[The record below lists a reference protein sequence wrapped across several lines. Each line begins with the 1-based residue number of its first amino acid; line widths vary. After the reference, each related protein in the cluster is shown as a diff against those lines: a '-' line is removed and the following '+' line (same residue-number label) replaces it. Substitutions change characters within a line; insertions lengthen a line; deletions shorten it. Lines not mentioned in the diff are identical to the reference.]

1 MRLVRKVTAITVSAL
16 SLLSAL
22 FVSAENISGDVS
34 PETVA
39 AEIPYSSF
47 YAGNG
52 AELTQNV
59 FDGISAAAYKN
70 ETGYIEA
77 EFDIKAKGDYVV
89 SVKYYPLEGKGRD
102 IEFGLSID
110 GSPVGEESSNYSLPR
125 TWKDDFAERKQDS
138 QGNELRSSQSEVY
151 KWKTVTL
158 RSFEAISDSY
168 STVNLSEGKHTI
180 RVEAFREPFAIAA
193 FYIHSP
199 ETVEDY
205 KRPAEKNSSVF
216 SEKFEAENTYEK
228 TQSTLYPTYDRTN
241 ASTSPNDPVKIRL
254 NTIGKENWKT
264 PGQSISWERD
274 ETLNSG

>member
-47 YAGNG
+47 YAVNG
-52 AELTQNV
+52 AELTQDV
-59 FDGISAAAYKN
+59 FDGISAATYKN

-125 TWKDDFAERKQDS
+125 TWKDDFAERKQDA

-158 RSFEAISDSY
+158 RSFEAISDLY
-168 STVNLSEGKHTI
+168 STVNLSEGRHTI

-193 FYIHSP
+193 LPPPHDDIPTFIRQRPISVTTIPDTNGVMILRAYLSMLPTNTSTTDAAIHEPNTTASP
-199 ETVEDY
+199 PPI
-205 KRPAEKNSSVF
+205 PA
-216 SEKFEAENTYEK
+216 A
-228 TQSTLYPTYDRTN
+228 
-241 ASTSPNDPVKIRL
+241 I
-254 NTIGKENWKT
+254 IGPMNE
-264 PGQSISWERD
+264 
-274 ETLNSG
+274 

>member
-110 GSPVGEESSNYSLPR
+110 GSPVGEESSNYSLPEHLEGRFCRAQAGR
-125 TWKDDFAERKQDS
+125 TGQR
-138 QGNELRSSQSEVY
+138 
-151 KWKTVTL
+151 
-158 RSFEAISDSY
+158 
-168 STVNLSEGKHTI
+168 
-180 RVEAFREPFAIAA
+180 
-193 FYIHSP
+193 
-199 ETVEDY
+199 
-205 KRPAEKNSSVF
+205 AEK
-216 SEKFEAENTYEK
+216 
-228 TQSTLYPTYDRTN
+228 L
-241 ASTSPNDPVKIRL
+241 PVR
-254 NTIGKENWKT
+254 GV
-264 PGQSISWERD
+264 
-274 ETLNSG
+274 